1 VEALQWS
8 PSGRFLCSVGGDMH
22 HTLILYEFSL
32 LPESSSSSSSI
43 DFKRFSIKT
52 HARAHAAVVS
62 CCAWPPAALGASFV
76 TCGDKHVKLWEV
88 MLLLQPPP
96 LLLLLL
102 LLLQNFNYLTP
113 RRSTAACDSCRS
125 SPCSPTQCHVSATQ
139 YAMKWCVSTRCRR
152 ICPFTRISLA
162 RRSLGRQTAPF
173 VFGAAG
179 KSYIMFRHTLALAL
193 AVLQSE

>member
-8 PSGRFLCSVGGDMH
+8 PCGRFLCSVGGDMH
-22 HTLILYEFSL
+22 HTLILYEFPL

-88 MLLLQPPP
+88 MLLLMLLLLPPPP
-96 LLLLLL
+96 LLLL
-102 LLLQNFNYLTP
+102 QNFSYLTP
-113 RRSTAACDSCRS
+113 PQIDGSMRQLSFKPLQPHAVSCV
-125 SPCSPTQCHVSATQ
+125 CYT
-139 YAMKWCVSTRCRR
+139 TRDEMVCFN
-152 ICPFTRISLA
+152 P
-162 RRSLGRQTAPF
+162 
-173 VFGAAG
+173 
-179 KSYIMFRHTLALAL
+179 
-193 AVLQSE
+193 LQPHLHIHSHWHADHWVV